1 MEDSQGGWLGADAG
15 IKRGVGADAG
25 FTSEV
30 GRGWMQDSQGGW
42 VGADAGF
49 TGGGGRIQDS
59 QGGVGGF
66 AEAVEWSIM
75 QYLNALMHSGV

>member
-1 MEDSQGGWLGADAG
+1 MGADAG

-49 TGGGGRIQDS
+49 TGGGVVGYRIHK
-59 QGGVGGF
+59 GGWEGSRKQ
-66 AEAVEWSIM
+66 W
-75 QYLNALMHSGV
+75 SGV